1 MRIVLLTLYLLGIPV
16 IALADEAVP
25 LLVTSQIPVIPPL
38 SVIPQI
44 SAETAPAEVASAE
57 TPGADVPNNLAI
69 YALSLI
75 GTPYKYG
82 GISPETGFDC
92 SGFVGHVFQQV
103 LGITLPRR
111 SHEINHFG
119 EPIAKDELRPGD
131 LVFYNTL
138 RRTFSHVG
146 IYLGNGLFVHAPR
159 RGGEIRVESMLEKYW
174 RKRFNGARRI
184 TSNP

>member
-1 MRIVLLTLYLLGIPV
+1 MKFVLLLLSLLVIPV
-16 IALADEAVP
+16 IALADEAV
-25 LLVTSQIPVIPPL
+25 LLPVA
-38 SVIPQI
+38 PQI
-44 SAETAPAEVASAE
+44 SVTPQSSAEAAPAEITTVI
-57 TPGADVPNNLAI
+57 PGIDVPNNLTF
-69 YALSLI
+69 YALTLI

-103 LGITLPRR
+103 MGITLPRR
-111 SHEINHFG
+111 AHEINHLG
-119 EPIAKDELRPGD
+119 EPIPKEELRPGD

-146 IYLGNGLFVHAPR
+146 IYLGNNLFVHAPR

-184 TSNP
+184 TTNSNP